1 MRKSIKTINKV
12 FKLIFSISN
21 VYALLTVISY
31 IINSLM
37 PAIFTYYF
45 GKIIDTVYQ
54 AQNGILNRDLILRY
68 ALVLGIVYAINQVF
82 QFINS
87 ISLNVGVFEKN
98 NSILKFNITEK
109 ISKLNLLQFEDPTIL
124 TMKQKA
130 EDCVNDEVVSMTFM
144 ITLQVIGSAIT
155 VISIILV
162 LNKYSIWLTVL
173 SFLSMLPYFI
183 SKILRG
189 GAFYKLRNKQA
200 SDERELNYL
209 WSLFTNKDSNKE
221 LRVFQSDKYIANL
234 WTNLNKKLKEE
245 LWLWQKKDIN
255 SLFLCDILKIF
266 GFTSAIGI
274 SIFLAVKEVI
284 SIGAVGACLIAF
296 QNLQDSTKVFLEYI
310 GVVPRYILLSE
321 NYFYFMNLKE
331 EEYGINTIE
340 HINTIDLS
348 NVYFKY
354 PLAKDYALK
363 NINLNIEKNET
374 IAIVGENGSGKTTLS
389 KAILGFYPI
398 EKGELLWNGEKIT
411 HYNQKNLMESIAIVS
426 QNFTEYNMTVK
437 ENIGISNLEDIDNSY
452 DMNSIIQE
460 LSIEE
465 ILNEK
470 DGFNTLLGRKFGG
483 TELSGGQW
491 QRLAIARCLFKD
503 GSLLLLDEP
512 TSAID
517 PLSES
522 EVLKKFLNMS
532 KNKTSIIISH
542 RIGICKFV
550 DRIIVMKNGEIVEEG
565 SHSQLI
571 EKNGEYQK
579 LYEAQSKWYCCN

>member
-87 ISLNVGVFEKN
+87 ISLNGGVFEKS

-200 SDERELNYL
+200 PDERELNYL
-209 WSLFTNKDSNKE
+209 WGLFTNKDSNKE

-234 WTNLNKKLKEE
+234 WINLNKKLKEE
-245 LWLWQKKDIN
+245 LWSWQKKDVN
-255 SLFLCDILKIF
+255 SLFLCDILKIL
-266 GFTSAIGI
+266 GFTSAIAI

-284 SIGAVGACLIAF
+284 TIGAVGACLIAF

-363 NINLNIEKNET
+363 NINLNIERNET

-389 KAILGFYPI
+389 KVILGFYPI

-411 HYNQKNLMESIAIVS
+411 HYNQKNLMKSIAIVS
-426 QNFTEYNMTVK
+426 QNFTEYNMAVK
-437 ENIGISNLEDIDNSY
+437 ENIDNSY

-470 DGFNTLLGRKFGG
+470 DGLNTLLGRKFGG

-532 KNKTSIIISH
+532 KDKTSIIISH

-550 DRIIVMKNGEIVEEG
+550 DRIIVMKDGEIVEEG